1 MEIRGIDFTSAPSR
15 RKPITL
21 ARGFVEHD
29 VLIVSRLEALAGF
42 PAFEAML
49 VEPGPWIGGFDF
61 PFGQPRIVVETLG
74 WPADWAGYV
83 TDLARRGKAA
93 FEEDIN
99 RFIAQAP
106 VGAKRPP
113 RAADRGAG
121 AHSPVKLHY
130 QPVGRMF
137 FQGAPRL
144 LQAGLSIPG
153 LRPNGGS
160 RIAVEIY
167 PALVARAAI
176 GRKSYKS
183 DLKDGATADRAANRA
198 AILAAVEA
206 GLAPYPHRIR
216 FASAADREAC
226 LADASGDR
234 LDAVMA
240 ALTTAWAAGLP
251 GHGAP
256 PSFDPLEGFIADPGL
271 AAQSQPELMLRDG
284 PFGPPQHEET
294 SS

>member
-1 MEIRGIDFTSAPSR
+1 VEIRGIDFTSAPSR

-21 ARGFVEHD
+21 ARAFMQDGTLV
-29 VLIVSRLEALAGF
+29 VAGIEALPGF
-42 PAFEAML
+42 AAFEAML
-49 VEPGPWIGGFDF
+49 AEPGPWVGGFDF

-83 TDLARRGKAA
+83 TYLAERGKAA
-93 FEEDIN
+93 FEADIN

-153 LRPNGGS
+153 LRPNGDT
-160 RIAVEIY
+160 RVALEIY

-183 DLKDGATADRAANRA
+183 DLKEGATPDRAANRV
-198 AILAAVEA
+198 AILAAIET
-206 GLAPYPHRIR
+206 GLAPYPHRVR
-216 FASAADREAC
+216 FRSAADRRSC

-234 LDAVMA
+234 LDAVLA
-240 ALTTAWAAGLP
+240 ALTTAWAATQP

-256 PSFDPLEGFIADPGL
+256 SAFDPLEGFIADPGL
-271 AAQSQPELMLRDG
+271 A
-284 PFGPPQHEET
+284 
-294 SS
+294 